1 MKKLLSILLSTA
13 MLTALLTVPAFADYT
28 AADYDVEAI
37 NLTFDD
43 GTAEGRTAEDGK
55 ALQIG
60 ATATEVFNLSGDTTG
75 FDSVNEF
82 FLSFDF
88 KFDTNAGG
96 FDIHNTA
103 SSNAQGPLISF
114 DSDGSK
120 QNNKDKLV
128 TETGSGKYQPL
139 GAFTV
144 GDWYTMEIEG
154 VTGDGNKPPT
164 CRLYSYSNGTKT
176 LVQETTGMNFRN
188 LGSNG
193 RHFIWMK
200 GNNVTVDNVLI
211 VQEKP
216 DTIEIT
222 TSATNDE
229 MDAGQNI
236 VFDYSMKRG
245 NTAFTKYP
253 VEWSIKEGESAT
265 GVSING
271 TALVANIKA
280 PQQTV
285 TLQATATFGTKQLV
299 GEKQITING
308 VDTSSELFDAIEITG
323 PDTVKAGTTSEY
335 TFTAKKNGVDVTD
348 SLEDGDYAWSIYTAD
363 DLYKNNNKAITIT
376 GGTTAELAIDDSV
389 IAQKL
394 NVRLST
400 ATGVVYQSKLVNVDF
415 SDSQAET
422 VIVYNA
428 CEDSLDNLTRVESI
442 DGSCAYKAN
451 SSTIISLGSEHS
463 EYTLT
468 EFDARFSTDGSF
480 VYWEKSTSGGSKW
493 NSSFHLR
500 SGDLTT
506 QKGGSDYPSY
516 GISATTEDWLH
527 FEVLYS
533 PDNASC
539 IVTKYNSDGTLGEP
553 IKKLDIQRRNAEAYG
568 SLELGT
574 GVIIDNLKVSVAA
587 ANQIELT
594 APDTSMFSGGTMQL
608 GYTVSRNGLP
618 ILTKSG
624 LTWKVLD
631 GSGKQVIDDSITI
644 SDDGLLTVGALVP
657 TQTIKVVLESAAG
670 EDFVEISVQK
680 KEYFK
685 ITNIGVNEDDTK
697 IVKLFVEKKYEYN
710 DKVTFIIAIYNE
722 DGRLVDVKVASRFGD
737 SMALGENDITF
748 DIDLPENFNPE
759 TYTIKVMTWT
769 SF

>member
-28 AADYDVEAI
+28 AADYDVEAL

-60 ATATEVFNLSGDTTG
+60 ETATEVFNLSGDTTG

-103 SSNAQGPLISF
+103 SSNAQGPLISYE
-114 DSDGSK
+114 GTGK
-120 QNNKDKLV
+120 NMKPNNLV
-128 TETGSGKYQPL
+128 TQTSSDNYQAL
-139 GAFTV
+139 GTFIV

-154 VTGDGNKPPT
+154 ATGGKGAT
-164 CRLYSYSNGTKT
+164 GRLYSYSGGTKT
-176 LVQETTGMNFRN
+176 LVQETPSMNFRN
-188 LGSNG
+188 LGSEN

-308 VDTSSELFDAIEITG
+308 VDTTNELFDAIEITG

-348 SLEDGDYAWSIYTAD
+348 SLTDEDYAWSIYTAD
-363 DLYKNNNKAITIT
+363 DLNKNNNKAITIT
-376 GGTTAELAIDDSV
+376 GGKTAELAIDDSV

-400 ATGVVYQSKLVNVDF
+400 ATGVVYQSKLVNVEF

-428 CEDSLDNLTRVESI
+428 CEDSLDTVTRVESI
-442 DGSCAYKAN
+442 DGSWAYKAN
-451 SSTIISLGSEHS
+451 SSTIISLGSERS

-468 EFDARFSTDGSF
+468 EFDARFSENNSF
-480 VYWEKSTSGGSKW
+480 VYWEKGVNGGSNW

-500 SGDLTT
+500 DGALTT
-506 QKGGSDYPSY
+506 QSGGSNYPPY
-516 GISATTEDWLH
+516 GISATTEDWFH

-553 IKKLDIQRRNAEAYG
+553 IKKLDIERRNAKAYG

-574 GVIIDNLKVSVAA
+574 GVIIDNIKVSVAA